1 MLRRDRD
8 AVLCDLA
15 QYYHIFRL
23 DALPAADVARL
34 AAGLP
39 PDSRIMRILSGR
51 TATMDQILAAAIA
64 DRLGLLVWFQ
74 TKDGQKGRKRPERI
88 LDALLT
94 GEKDPPGGTGS
105 ETAAFDSIEAF
116 EAARERLIRL
126 DRDPIEKDEEND
138 TENPAHMSPGFT
150 DSKAP
155 AGAERK

>member
-23 DALPAADVARL
+23 DALPAVDVARL

-51 TATMDQILAAAIA
+51 NATMDQILAAAIA

-74 TKDGQKGRKRPERI
+74 TKDGQKGRRRPERI
-88 LDALLT
+88 LDALMDRKEDRKND
-94 GEKDPPGGTGS
+94 GP
-105 ETAAFDSIEAF
+105 ETAVFDSVEAF
-116 EAARERLIRL
+116 EAARERLIRS
-126 DRDPIEKDEEND
+126 DRDLIEKDEGND
-138 TENPAHMSPGFT
+138 TE
-150 DSKAP
+150 AP